1 MKPPHETASTEE
13 RLPASPLTWER
24 PEALVDETRIVGV
37 EWRSYLKH
45 AVPIAGLWGLLLFAF
60 EPLFSLAESLAARPY
75 WQTTLPYM
83 HEPVWASAVHAFC
96 MPAALLLFG
105 PLLLKGFAQRTG
117 GWRVRFRE
125 SCPWRE
131 GRRELVAIG
140 LWSVLKLGLMVLA
153 ALSMV
158 VVVSET
164 DVSGTLAAGLR
175 VQVRWDDVLPSVVG
189 ATGRVLSVVFPA
201 ILYNALAPLWGPVAF
216 QCRGGSEAHRSG
228 AEGSVDRV
236 RLRSVGVLPVAL
248 TVALLALLSAWVDE
262 AVYPEAT
269 LQSPARILLAW
280 GGRSLMSLG
289 GGALVGA
296 LWAGAYAVIA
306 RVTGGLR
313 LDVR

>member
-1 MKPPHETASTEE
+1 VEEHGERTAPEE
-13 RLPASPLTWER
+13 RLPASPLAWER

-45 AVPIAGLWGLLLFAF
+45 AAPIAFLWGLLLFAA
-60 EPLFSLAESLAARPY
+60 EPLLSVAESWAARPY
-75 WQTTLPYM
+75 WRVTLPYM
-83 HEPVWASAVHAFC
+83 YEPSWASAVHSFC

-125 SCPWRE
+125 PSAWRE
-131 GRRELVAIG
+131 GWREVLGLG

-153 ALSMV
+153 ALFV
-158 VVVSET
+158 VVVASET
-164 DVSGTLAAGLR
+164 DVSGTVGAGLQI
-175 VQVRWDDVLPSVVG
+175 QVRWGGALEGMIG
-189 ATGRVLSVVFPA
+189 ATGRVLSLVLPA
-201 ILYNALAPLWGPVAF
+201 ALYNVLARLWGPVVLQF
-216 QCRGGSEAHRSG
+216 RGGAETGG
-228 AEGSVDRV
+228 AAELGSVDRV
-236 RLRSVGVLPVAL
+236 HIRSVGVLPVAL

-280 GGRSLMSLG
+280 GGRSLMYLG
-289 GGALVGA
+289 GGAIAGTLA
-296 LWAGAYAVIA
+296 TGAYAVIA